1 MIKEFTP
8 LPFRL
13 ARQAKPSI
21 TKGLYMAPAKGMI
34 FESEFYTPLVATDDQ
49 QEGAAAR
56 SVVNGV
62 RGQLRRIA

>member
-1 MIKEFTP
+1 
-8 LPFRL
+8 
-13 ARQAKPSI
+13 
-21 TKGLYMAPAKGMI
+21 MAPAKGMI

-56 SVVNGV
+56 SVVNGI